1 MYTSAAT
8 LISSFLSDYETVSVS
23 NSQLVSKTLVKVINK
38 ICWPKCVFCQKKC
51 FNLVECSKNSVWRR
65 ILLFWVLVL

>member
-23 NSQLVSKTLVKVINK
+23 NSQLVSETLVKVINK
-38 ICWPKCVFCQKKC
+38 ICWPKC
-51 FNLVECSKNSVWRR
+51 LLSKEMFQFSRV
-65 ILLFWVLVL
+65 